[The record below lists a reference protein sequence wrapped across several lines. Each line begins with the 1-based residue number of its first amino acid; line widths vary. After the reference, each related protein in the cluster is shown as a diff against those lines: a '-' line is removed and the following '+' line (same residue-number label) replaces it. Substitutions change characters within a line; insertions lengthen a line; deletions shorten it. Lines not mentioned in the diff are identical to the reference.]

1 MPASRRRAAH
11 VAPRPVSRLALPAV
25 LLGAIGAG
33 LGGMA
38 LTGQPVL
45 APVTAVVAA
54 ASVSAEPLNEAQ
66 LLHETKETA
75 GAAALARPPVREPA
89 RASRSRTKGP
99 IWSAPLGTGRLTSR
113 FGWRWGRAH
122 QGVDIA
128 VPTGT
133 TVRAVGAGRVLTA
146 GWSSGYGRLV
156 TVEHDD
162 GTVTAY
168 AHLSAWLVNAGDRVA
183 AGSPVARS
191 GNTGRSTGPH
201 LHFEVRKAGG
211 QVNPI
216 AWLWKHGIRL

>member
-1 MPASRRRAAH
+1 MPAARRRAAH
-11 VAPRPVSRLALPAV
+11 VAPRPLSRLALPAV
-25 LLGAIGAG
+25 LLGAVGVGI
-33 LGGMA
+33 GGMA
-38 LTGQPVL
+38 VTGQPVL

-54 ASVSAEPLNEAQ
+54 ASVSAQSLDDAQ
-66 LLHETKETA
+66 LLHEVKETA
-75 GAAALARPPVREPA
+75 AAALRARPPIREPA
-89 RASRSRTKGP
+89 RASRNRAKTP
-99 IWSAPLGTGRLTSR
+99 VWSAPLTSGRLTSR

-133 TVRAVGAGRVLTA
+133 TVRAVGAGRVLSA

-156 TVEHDD
+156 TVEHAD

-168 AHLSAWLVNAGDRVA
+168 AHLSAWLVSAGDWVTP
-183 AGSPVARS
+183 GTPIARS

-201 LHFEVRKAGG
+201 LHFEVRRSGG

>member
-1 MPASRRRAAH
+1 M
-11 VAPRPVSRLALPAV
+11 
-25 LLGAIGAG
+25 GAG

-38 LTGQPVL
+38 LSGQPVL

-54 ASVSAEPLNEAQ
+54 ASVTAEPLDELQ
-66 LLHETKETA
+66 LLHEVKEN
-75 GAAALARPPVREPA
+75 AAAAGLNNARPPVREPA
-89 RASRSRTKGP
+89 RASRSRAKAP
-99 IWSAPLGTGRLTSR
+99 FWSAPLTSGRLTSR

-122 QGVDIA
+122 QGIDIA

-133 TVRAVGAGRVLTA
+133 TVRAVGAGTVLTA

-156 TVEHDD
+156 TIEHAD
-162 GTVTAY
+162 GTITAY
-168 AHLSAWLVNAGDRVA
+168 AHLSAWLVDAGDRVT
-183 AGSPVARS
+183 AGTPVARS

-216 AWLWKHGIRL
+216 AWLSKHGIRL